1 MNGAT
6 SLMKRT
12 RITCTSHTVCRGSS
26 MMRNQGCTITGTGTM
41 TRYREV
47 YYTRPHWAGGGWN
60 LYNYPLNPIIRMDP
74 LGLYNLYQLLYD
86 VWHDDSYGT
95 SSIDITGSGDLI
107 SLGGHAGLGVAFAK
121 RKVKCYLI
129 FVFMLQHADMQELV
143 VG

>member
-1 MNGAT
+1 
-6 SLMKRT
+6 
-12 RITCTSHTVCRGSS
+12 
-26 MMRNQGCTITGTGTM
+26 
-41 TRYREV
+41 
-47 YYTRPHWAGGGWN
+47 
-60 LYNYPLNPIIRMDP
+60 MDP

-95 SSIDITGSGDLI
+95 SSIDITGSGNLI